1 MSQIV
6 TLKKN
11 YQFRRVFRYGQSY
24 ATKYIVLFVLENSL
38 NINRVGFSV
47 GKKVGNSVT
56 RNRVKRLL
64 REVYRLNNPNMMQGY
79 DLILLARFRA
89 DELDYH
95 KCQREFIRLTK
106 KSKLLQK
113 NVI

>member
-1 MSQIV
+1 MSQLI

-11 YQFRRVFRYGQSY
+11 YQFRRVFRDGDSY
-24 ATKYIVLFVLENSL
+24 ATRHIVLFVVSNSL
-38 NINRVGFSV
+38 NVNRIGFSV

-64 REVYRLNNPNMMQGY
+64 KEVYRLNNSYLKQGY
-79 DLILLARFRA
+79 DLILLGRFRA
-89 DELDYH
+89 SDLDYH
-95 KCQREFIRLTK
+95 ICEKEFLTLVK
-106 KSKLLQK
+106 KSKLLHK